1 MNPMITEDRD
11 IIGPIPMIACK
22 GGWVPDW
29 SHPGTAER
37 VSIEVDDAEFLADPP
52 RSNIGWA
59 IHRYAQAARRDWNRG
74 IT

>member
-1 MNPMITEDRD
+1 MNPMITKDRD

-37 VSIEVDDAEFLADPP
+37 VSIEVDEAEFWADPP
-52 RSNIGWA
+52 RSSFDGA
-59 IHRYAQAARRDWNRG
+59 IYAMRQKRRAA
-74 IT
+74 